1 MESQQIFETEKVLVE
16 ALAVL
21 REAPGAMTT
30 GAVAQALGYPLWAVD
45 EALERAHQRK
55 LALFTPGPGW
65 RANAGDCLR
74 QGGFCHCG
82 AVCKKQQAV
91 DDQAMLAAMK
101 GGAGV

>member
-1 MESQQIFETEKVLVE
+1 MESQQVFEVEKVLVE

-21 REAPGAMTT
+21 REAKGPMTT

-65 RANAGDCLR
+65 TANPGDCLR
-74 QGGFCHCG
+74 EGGWCTCTG
-82 AVCKKQQAV
+82 TCKKAQR
-91 DDQAMLAAMK
+91 AANPLK
-101 GGAGV
+101 GGGGSV

>member
-1 MESQQIFETEKVLVE
+1 MESQQVFEVEKVLVE

-55 LALFTPGPGW
+55 LAVFTPGPGW

-82 AVCKKQQAV
+82 AVCKKAG
-91 DDQAMLAAMK
+91 AAP
-101 GGAGV
+101 